1 MQNAEVKHLPF
12 FAKSWYSRQTR
23 TSNSSKKGG
32 FWTLE
37 EDCTL
42 HLNQKP
48 AADIEDEAW
57 TARLTALYEAKLLI
71 YFRWLQGRYGDPE
84 LAMDAIQSAFVRMLS
99 LPKEKRA
106 NIRSLESWAFSVVQN
121 KARMLL
127 RSHMRRRENMMA
139 LLPQDDGTLPSLM
152 MMPETGVEGDL
163 ERAALVRENYSK
175 VMDVMRTLTPKQFET
190 LYMRLIRG
198 LSFRQIAEVT
208 GEKYGTVRVRYTR
221 ALSELREHL
230 IIMKIISRQE

>member
-1 MQNAEVKHLPF
+1 M
-12 FAKSWYSRQTR
+12 
-23 TSNSSKKGG
+23 
-32 FWTLE
+32 E

-42 HLNQKP
+42 HLNQNP
-48 AADIEDEAW
+48 AAEIEDDAW

-99 LPKEKRA
+99 LPMEKRA
-106 NIRSLESWAFSVVQN
+106 NVRSLESWAFSVVQN
-121 KARMLL
+121 QARMLL

-152 MMPETGVEGDL
+152 MIPDTGVEGDL
-163 ERAALVRENYSK
+163 ERAAQVRENYSK
-175 VMDVMRTLTPKQFET
+175 VMEVMRTLTPKQFET

-198 LSFRQIAEVT
+198 LNCRQIADIT
-208 GEKYGTVRVRYTR
+208 GEKHVTVRVRYTR
-221 ALSELREHL
+221 ALNELREHL
-230 IIMKIISRQE
+230 IMMKIISRQE